1 MEAEGCLNR
10 SKGSLMGSTPRF
22 GVDQAEGENGV
33 ITWFRSRNQIRLF
46 GPLTYTH
53 MFAYQ
58 IMGSEFRYDLGM
70 C

>member
-1 MEAEGCLNR
+1 
-10 SKGSLMGSTPRF
+10 MGSTPRF

-46 GPLTYTH
+46 GPLTYMH
-53 MFAYQ
+53 LFAYQ
-58 IMGSEFRYDLGM
+58 IIGPEFRYNLRM